1 MIERNAG
8 LPPERRIE
16 FRVGIH
22 LGDVFEES
30 DGDLMGD
37 SVNIAARSKLPP
49 SLGHYEIDLAIRLQR
64 RQGFN
69 AVAREQEGDRS
80 ASYFVAELLQDE
92 SLDIRLV
99 VNDQDV
105 RCHAVRSTRV
115 SISLRSITKS
125 MGLVR
130 SASAPPSS
138 ALRFVSAS
146 P

>member
-1 MIERNAG
+1 MMVDTFCSLFCSFCSSESPSILGMLISVTTRSIWPFAFSAASASTPSRANRNA
-8 LPPERRIE
+8 
-16 FRVGIH
+16 
-22 LGDVFEES
+22 
-30 DGDLMGD
+30 
-37 SVNIAARSKLPP
+37 
-49 SLGHYEIDLAIRLQR
+49 
-64 RQGFN
+64 
-69 AVAREQEGDRS
+69 DRS

-92 SLDIRLV
+92 SLDVWLV

-125 MGLVR
+125 IGLVR